1 MEIVHAK
8 SERNKTVLLS
18 CGCIIK
24 DQTAEL
30 EKMCKQHE
38 EAYFMS

>member
-1 MEIVHAK
+1 MK
-8 SERNKTVLLS
+8 SSYIKQEQNKVILLS